1 MPLPLVSLN
10 FMTIASSATCCG
22 PLSACQSVML
32 TGAPESVMSASV
44 DCWGAGAAALH
55 AALTSMSV
63 ARIAAFPRMGLP
75 STVGGLRPPAPDIP
89 YYAAASTPDARP
101 CDALHEV
108 ALGHQEE
115 KHDGSDHEG
124 GRRHE
129 QMVARPCFLPERGET
144 HLDWPKVRLRRD
156 DEGPLEGVPR
166 AKEGDEAGRDQGRHR
181 EREDDAPEEPQ
192 MACAIDPGGVG
203 ELVRDRE
210 KELPH
215 QKYRERARDERHD
228 LYLIR
233 VEPSKARKSE
243 ARGLAR
249 AHEHIVRNERGL
261 AGDHQRR
268 KEEREEGALAA
279 EAHPREGV
287 RGEAGG
293 RELEDRHDHGDEDRV
308 DEVAAPWRAVP
319 GANEVLWVE
328 LGRKKGRRRVRR
340 LEEILEGARDHEE
353 EGIRHHYGRE
363 NQEDMLHDRPDG
375 WPSSEARDAPR
386 DRYRSI
392 HS

>member
-115 KHDGSDHEG
+115 KHDGSDHER

-129 QMVARPCFLPERGET
+129 QMVARPCFLAERGEA
-144 HLDWPKVRLRRD
+144 HLDGPKVRLRSD

-166 AKEGDEAGRDQGRHR
+166 AQKGDEAGRDQSWDRK
-181 EREDDAPEEPQ
+181 REDDAPEEPQ
-192 MACAIDPGGVG
+192 VPRAVDSGGVG

-210 KELPH
+210 KELAH
-215 QKYRERARDERHD
+215 QKYRERTRDERND
-228 LYLIR
+228 LYLVC
-233 VEPSKARKSE
+233 VEPTEARKSE

-261 AGDHQRR
+261 TGDHERR
-268 KEEREEGALAA
+268 EEEREEDGLAG

-293 RELEDRHDHGDEDRV
+293 RELEDRYEHGDKDRV
-308 DEVAAPWRAVP
+308 DEVAAPWRAIP
-319 GANEVLWVE
+319 RIDEVLRVQ

-353 EGIRHHYGRE
+353 EGIGHHDGCE
-363 NQEDMLHDRPDG
+363 DQEEMLHDRPDG
-375 WPSSEARDAPR
+375 WPSSEARDASR

>member
-10 FMTIASSATCCG
+10 FLTIASSATCCG
-22 PLSACQSVML
+22 PLSACQSVMD
-32 TGAPESVMSASV
+32 TGPESVISASV

-55 AALTSMSV
+55 AAVTSISV
-63 ARIAAFPRMGLP
+63 ARIAAFIRMGLP
-75 STVGGLRPPAPDIP
+75 SWT
-89 YYAAASTPDARP
+89 YYAPALTPDARP

-115 KHDGSDHEG
+115 KHDGSDHER

-129 QMVARPCFLPERGET
+129 QMVARPCFLAERGEP
-144 HLDWPKVRLRRD
+144 HLDRPKVRLRRD

-166 AKEGDEAGRDQGRHR
+166 AQEGDEAGRDQGRDR

-192 MACAIDPGGVG
+192 VPRAVNPGGVG

-210 KELPH
+210 KELAH
-215 QKYRERARDERHD
+215 QKYRERTRDERND
-228 LYLIR
+228 LYLVR
-233 VEPSKARKSE
+233 VEPAEAGKSE

-261 AGDHQRR
+261 TGDHERR
-268 KEEREEGALAA
+268 EEEREEDALAG

-293 RELEDRHDHGDEDRV
+293 RELEDRYDHGDKDRV
-308 DEVAAPWRAVP
+308 DEVAAPWRAIP
-319 GANEVLWVE
+319 RINEVLRVQ

-353 EGIRHHYGRE
+353 EGIRDHDGRE
-363 NQEDMLHDRPDG
+363 DQEEMLHDRPRG
-375 WPSSEARDAPR
+375 GPSGEARNTSR